1 MCKLKNLCIHVIK
14 KNQGLCA
21 LKNKIKNSLTINKD
35 ENEKIDIYIFD
46 LTTRAF
52 DTVVLN
58 NLFIKIKFLSN
69 QTIMEIDTLKID

>member
-1 MCKLKNLCIHVIK
+1 MKMKKLIY
-14 KNQGLCA
+14 
-21 LKNKIKNSLTINKD
+21 
-35 ENEKIDIYIFD
+35 IYIFD

-69 QTIMEIDTLKID
+69 QTIIEIDTLKID

>member
-1 MCKLKNLCIHVIK
+1 MYTCNQKNR
-14 KNQGLCA
+14 GFFA

-35 ENEKIDIYIFD
+35 ENEKIDIYIYIYD

-69 QTIMEIDTLKID
+69 

>member
-35 ENEKIDIYIFD
+35 ENEKIDIYIY
-46 LTTRAF
+46 
-52 DTVVLN
+52 
-58 NLFIKIKFLSN
+58 I
-69 QTIMEIDTLKID
+69 